1 MAGNIATTEHVVWE
15 LGRPQRSRWQ
25 FNVEGHFRSSCLKGD
40 LLPEPLGEMF
50 NAVPDLI
57 VRVLRPEVWV
67 HRLVFD
73 EVALAAVHRPVLV
86 Q

>member
-1 MAGNIATTEHVVWE
+1 
-15 LGRPQRSRWQ
+15 
-25 FNVEGHFRSSCLKGD
+25 
-40 LLPEPLGEMF
+40 MF

-67 HRLVFD
+67 HGLVFD
-73 EVALAAVHRPVLV
+73 EVALAAVHRLVLV